1 MKIAAAEAVAELAKE
16 DVSDQVKE
24 AYDADHLKFGK
35 NYILPKM
42 LDDRLLVEISAA
54 IVEVAI
60 EEELGEETPEDID
73 EYREELEERVE
84 DKQAKV

>member
-24 AYDADHLKFGK
+24 AYDADNLKFGK